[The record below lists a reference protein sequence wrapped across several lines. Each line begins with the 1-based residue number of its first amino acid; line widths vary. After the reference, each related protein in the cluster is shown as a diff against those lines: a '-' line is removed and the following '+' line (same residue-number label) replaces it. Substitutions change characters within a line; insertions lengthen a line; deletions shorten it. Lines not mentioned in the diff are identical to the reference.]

1 MATGAEDI
9 LWSKQE
15 IFNIF
20 EVSMAIRKGVFS
32 MEH

>member
-1 MATGAEDI
+1 MTIGAEDI

-15 IFNIF
+15 IFNVF
-20 EVSMAIRKGVFS
+20 EVTMAVRKGVFA

>member
-20 EVSMAIRKGVFS
+20 EVTVAIRKGVFS

>member
-1 MATGAEDI
+1 MATGVEDI

-20 EVSMAIRKGVFS
+20 EVTMAIRKGVFS

>member
-1 MATGAEDI
+1 MATGVEDI

-15 IFNIF
+15 IFNVF
-20 EVSMAIRKGVFS
+20 EVTMAIRKGIFS

>member
-9 LWSKQE
+9 LWGKQE

-20 EVSMAIRKGVFS
+20 EVTMAIRKGVFS

>member
-1 MATGAEDI
+1 MAIGAEDI

-20 EVSMAIRKGVFS
+20 EVTMAIRKGVFS